1 MESFFVKLFW
11 MFKMEF
17 DLSEL
22 DAIVLDKEIGVD
34 IGRSPIL
41 LSLEKFVDLL
51 NSGMAKKA
59 DLNNIIHAGSP
70 DYFHIANYR
79 GVDFLSYG
87 SGEIYDV

>member
-1 MESFFVKLFW
+1 MNI
-11 MFKMEF
+11 

-51 NSGMAKKA
+51 NSGMAKKS
-59 DLNNIIHAGSP
+59 DLNNIIHTGSP
-70 DYFHIANYR
+70 DYFHTANYR
-79 GVDFLSYG
+79 GVVFLSYG
-87 SGEIYDV
+87 PCEIFDV

>member
-1 MESFFVKLFW
+1 
-11 MFKMEF
+11 MEF

-41 LSLEKFVDLL
+41 LSFEKFIDLL
-51 NSGMAKKA
+51 NSGMAKKS
-59 DLNNIIHAGSP
+59 DLNNIIHARSE
-70 DYFHIANYR
+70 DYFHTSNYR

-87 SGEIYDV
+87 PGEIYDV

>member
-1 MESFFVKLFW
+1 MGSFFVKLFW

-22 DAIVLDKEIGVD
+22 DSVVLDKEIGVD

-41 LSLEKFVDLL
+41 LNQEKFIDLL
-51 NSGMAKKA
+51 NSGMASDS
-59 DLNNIIHAGSP
+59 DLNNIIHDNNP
-70 DYFHIANYR
+70 DYYHTANYR

-87 SGEIYDV
+87 PGELFDL